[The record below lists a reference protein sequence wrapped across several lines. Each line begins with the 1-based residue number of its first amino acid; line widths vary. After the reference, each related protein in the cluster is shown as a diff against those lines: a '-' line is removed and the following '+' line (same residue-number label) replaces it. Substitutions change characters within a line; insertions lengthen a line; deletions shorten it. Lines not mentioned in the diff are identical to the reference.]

1 MNLLPDKSNEKMLPE
16 RRKRLE
22 TTSEKNPKPVLV
34 IWLDAHQ
41 VGYWQDGNENLNA
54 DPTEVK
60 TLGWLLKKSAKGIYL
75 AQSVADDNHAN
86 AIVIPKN
93 MIKKIIPIEIVE

>member
-1 MNLLPDKSNEKMLPE
+1 MNPLPEESNEKPLPKQ
-16 RRKRLE
+16 RRRSG
-22 TTSEKNPKPVLV
+22 TTTDKSPQPVLV

-41 VGYWQDGNENLNA
+41 VGYWQDGNEDLNA